1 MPVRLLADYASLN
14 LRYPGMLYIHF
25 LFIFSYTKEACFT
38 IRKNGSQILRIQR
51 GGIRNKSHRPAR
63 TFVQVSNGYI
73 SPRTRNSKADIRKT
87 YFHEYELLLKGLFSL
102 NELKSFPLLSYH
114 QLKYKLYTSINCEL
128 FKLLLFTSFFICN
141 SGTNDGK

>member
-73 SPRTRNSKADIRKT
+73 SARTRHSFLDFAHFFTKFFQINKGIVIIFDI
-87 YFHEYELLLKGLFSL
+87 GP
-102 NELKSFPLLSYH
+102 NLKSIFVSTYIFIPEY
-114 QLKYKLYTSINCEL
+114 L
-128 FKLLLFTSFFICN
+128 FKFLFYF
-141 SGTNDGK
+141 